1 MKAISLLSLTSLAGL
16 FAFIGGLALNLAAL
30 PLFATAA
37 TALFLLLCAGDYR
50 VRRDYAACTTIAL
63 RPTHVLPLAA

>member
-1 MKAISLLSLTSLAGL
+1 MKTISILSLTSLAGL
-16 FAFIGGLALNLAAL
+16 LAFIGGLALDLAPL

-37 TALFLLLCAGDYR
+37 IALFLLLCAGDYR

-63 RPTHVLPLAA
+63 RRNQILPLAA